1 MTCLACGPLLCVV
14 PEPSPRAGLE
24 EGRPAGRTP
33 DDGERECRVCGKVLA
48 RPDRRK
54 IRSGGWLGSLDS
66 TRCGP
71 VGGRLGWGGMDWA
84 GMRWAGLGWERSEPE
99 RSDRP
104 AAVHDEDLAGHQ
116 RRDVGQEDDRVG
128 DVIG

>member
-14 PEPSPRAGLE
+14 PELSPRAGLE

-33 DDGERECRVCGKVLA
+33 DDGERECRGCGKVLA

-66 TRCGP
+66 TRRGP
-71 VGGRLGWGGMDWA
+71 VGDRLGWDGM
-84 GMRWAGLGWERSEPE
+84 GWAGLGGERSEPE

-104 AAVHDEDLAGHQ
+104 AAVHDEDLA
-116 RRDVGQEDDRVG
+116 
-128 DVIG
+128 